1 MKKILTLAAI
11 AAALA
16 LQVNAGHAQMM
27 LQKVVISAGGSTAA
41 ANGTMQMGS
50 TAGQPVVGVA
60 SNSQMR
66 AELGF
71 WSTAAAPSAVG
82 PQALGMTFDLQAWPN
97 PTADGTKLTVTLPN
111 SANLDLRLFDVT
123 GKQVRSVYSGSTSG
137 TLTLDLDLSSLPAG
151 SYILAARIPGQL
163 VEKRISVIR

>member
-1 MKKILTLAAI
+1 MKTILILAAFV
-11 AAALA
+11 ALA
-16 LQVNAGHAQMM
+16 LHASPGQAQMM
-27 LQKVVISAGGSTAA
+27 LQKAVISAGGATAS
-41 ANGTMQMGS
+41 ANGTMQMGT

-71 WSTAAAPSAVG
+71 WTSAAAASAVG
-82 PQALGMTFDLQAWPN
+82 PAAPAMTLGLQAWPN
-97 PTADGTKLTVTLPN
+97 PTADQSKLTITLPN
-111 SANLDLRLFDVT
+111 SANLDLRLYDVT
-123 GKQVRSVYSGSTSG
+123 GKQVRSIYSGSASG
-137 TLTLDLDLSSLPAG
+137 TMSLDLDVSGLPAG